1 MNKKYFLIY
10 IIAGALLLSS
20 CKKFVEIDT
29 PRNFVTTDVMFIDSA
44 SASTALLGM
53 YSLIMGKSITPGFG
67 CGTVTLNASQSADE
81 LISFS
86 SSDPTFYQNTLVQD
100 NGSNRIMWT
109 EAYSYIY
116 QANICIEGLEKS
128 TTIPA
133 ITKSQFLAEAKLVR
147 AFLYFYLVNLYGDV
161 PFVTSTN
168 WSQTYGHGRTPVA
181 TIYENIIQ
189 DLLVAQNDLPAKYPA
204 AGKIRPVKQAA
215 TALLARVYLYTK
227 QWDKAEAAATAVIT
241 SGMYPALP
249 APANAFLKNNDEA
262 IWQLAPINTT
272 YNTLEGYQLL
282 PGSTPTYYFQTPLA
296 TAFEPGDL
304 RYTNWVKS
312 MVYQGVTYY
321 YTYKYKVRTSSTVT
335 ENYTMLRLAEQYLI
349 RAEAL
354 NNQKKVEPAIDDLNV
369 IRQRAGLLA
378 LPKTLTQD
386 ECTAAVEQERRV
398 ELFCEWGHRWFDLK
412 RTGRADA
419 VLAPI
424 KPKWKSTAV
433 WYPIPLTER
442 VADPSLGQNDGYE

>member
-1 MNKKYFLIY
+1 MNKKHFLIY
-10 IIAGALLLSS
+10 LVAGSLLFSS
-20 CKKFVEIDT
+20 CKKFVDIGT
-29 PRNFVTTDVMFIDSA
+29 PRNFVSTNVMFTDSA

-53 YSLIMGKSITPGFG
+53 YSLMMGKSITPGFG
-67 CGTVTLNASQSADE
+67 CGLVTLFASQSADE
-81 LISFS
+81 LILFS
-86 SSDPTFYQNTLVQD
+86 TADAPFYQNTLVQD
-100 NGSNRIMWT
+100 NASIKSMWND
-109 EAYSYIY
+109 AYSYIY
-116 QANICIEGLEKS
+116 QANICIEGLEQS
-128 TTIPA
+128 NTMPA
-133 ITKSQFLAEAKLVR
+133 ITKSQFMAEAKLVR
-147 AFLYFYLVNLYGDV
+147 AFLYFYLVNLFGDV
-161 PFVTSTN
+161 PYVTSSN

-181 TIYENIIQ
+181 TIYENMIK
-189 DLLVAQNDLPAKYPA
+189 DLLVAENDLPAKYPA

-262 IWQLAPINTT
+262 IWQLAPVNTT

-282 PGSTPTYYFQTPLA
+282 PGAQPTYYFQTPLI
-296 TAFEPGDL
+296 TAFESGDQ
-304 RYTNWVKS
+304 RYTNWVKT

-335 ENYTMLRLAEQYLI
+335 ENYTMLRLGEQYLI
-349 RAEAL
+349 RAEAR
-354 NNQKKVEPAIDDLNV
+354 NNQKKVDPAIDDLNV
-369 IRQRAGLLA
+369 VRQRAGLQG

-398 ELFCEWGHRWFDLK
+398 ELFNEWGHRWFDLK

-433 WYPIPLTER
+433 WWPIPITER

>member
-1 MNKKYFLIY
+1 MNNKYLLLY
-10 IIAGALLLSS
+10 IIAGGLLLSS
-20 CKKFVEIDT
+20 CKKFVEIGT
-29 PRNFVTTDVMFIDSA
+29 PRNFVSTDVMFIDSA

-67 CGTVTLNASQSADE
+67 CGTVTLYASQSADE

-86 SSDPTFYQNTLVQD
+86 SGDQPFYQNTLAQD
-100 NGSNRIMWT
+100 NGNNKIMWT

-128 TTIPA
+128 NTIPA
-133 ITKSQFLAEAKLVR
+133 VTKSQFLAEAKLVR

-161 PFVTSTN
+161 PFVTASN

-227 QWDKAEAAATAVIT
+227 QWDKAEAAATAVIS

-321 YTYKYKVRTSSTVT
+321 YAYKYKVRTSSTVT

-354 NNQKKVEPAIDDLNV
+354 NNQKKVELAIDDLNV

-386 ECTAAVEQERRV
+386 ECTAAVEQERRI

-419 VLAPI
+419 VLSPI

>member
-1 MNKKYFLIY
+1 MNKKYFIIY
-10 IIAGALLLSS
+10 IVAGVLFLSS

-29 PRNFVTTDVMFIDSA
+29 PRNFVSTDVMFIDSA
-44 SASTALLGM
+44 SASTAILGM

-67 CGTVTLNASQSADE
+67 CGTVTLYASQSADE

-86 SSDPTFYQNTLVQD
+86 SADPTFYQNTLVPD
-100 NGSNRIMWT
+100 NSSNRIMWT

-161 PFVTSTN
+161 PFVTSSN

-181 TIYENIIQ
+181 TIYETIIN

-215 TALLARVYLYTK
+215 TALLARVYLYTR
-227 QWDKAEAAATAVIT
+227 QWDKAEAAANAVIT

-249 APANAFLKNNDEA
+249 APASAFLKNNDEA

-354 NNQKKVEPAIDDLNV
+354 NNQKKVELAINDLNV
-369 IRQRAGLLA
+369 IRQRAGLTP

-398 ELFCEWGHRWFDLK
+398 ELFCEWGHRWLDLK

-419 VLAPI
+419 VLSPI
-424 KPKWKSTAV
+424 KPKWKPTAI
-433 WYPIPLTER
+433 WWPIPLTER